1 MEIEP
6 TAEDRER
13 ALARLANPREHFIE
27 SLAKHEARLRIQ
39 REQREEREQEREKRR
54 ARLRKLSFG
63 LFGR

>member
-13 ALARLANPREHFIE
+13 ALAALANPRERFIE
-27 SLAKHEARLRIQ
+27 TLARQEARRRIE
-39 REQREEREQEREKRR
+39 REQRERRR

-63 LFGR
+63 LLGR